1 MIEYLVKLKLFR
13 LVRDVVYSTSR
24 YTMSKTINCEGRD
37 LQDVLG
43 FDRSWIPLLQ
53 EVDPGIAQLRIIRA
67 FIGTGKKLD
76 ASMMKWCADN
86 AVQDASVL
94 MELLSYTSMHKLCRY
109 ADAQYEGYR
118 KATKVW
124 YCEVERSM
132 ANLLTD
138 YCDYLRMCKEL
149 QYDVKNSFILFPH
162 KLKDA
167 HDSAAKTL
175 RDKHTAEQEKA
186 IADSFDE
193 WQKRYQYQSKELMA
207 CFERIL
213 KMTQG
218 ELKEYLAQQ
227 LREYGYEPVCKNG
240 FLYAE
245 GTIPVLLVAHLDT
258 VHTHQP
264 DIICRSEDG
273 RYLMSPYGIGGD
285 DRAGVYMILLL
296 MRKCRCHIL
305 FCEEEEVGGVGAR
318 KFAKSKLR
326 PEVNYIVEL
335 DRRGTNDAVFY
346 NCDNPD
352 FTEFVCSFGFEENY
366 GSFSDISVVAP
377 HLDTAA
383 VNISAGYF
391 NEHRLHEMIDTYAM
405 CKNVLRLTAMLQ
417 QQTGHFPYQE
427 RIHRRGSMYGAQTSL
442 FAPMIDRQPQKCACK
457 LLMPLPEETRLYMGQ
472 HQIGY
477 APEYMMDRAGNL
489 YMYLECLKAA
499 VEAEGVFACNDEG
512 QPPAFSAVCEGTRFL
527 QVYTYEEAVEKLE
540 QAEDAG

>member
-1 MIEYLVKLKLFR
+1 MN
-13 LVRDVVYSTSR
+13 T
-24 YTMSKTINCEGRD
+24 
-37 LQDVLG
+37 
-43 FDRSWIPLLQ
+43 
-53 EVDPGIAQLRIIRA
+53 
-67 FIGTGKKLD
+67 
-76 ASMMKWCADN
+76 
-86 AVQDASVL
+86 
-94 MELLSYTSMHKLCRY
+94 
-109 ADAQYEGYR
+109 YE
-118 KATKVW
+118 
-124 YCEVERSM
+124 
-132 ANLLTD
+132 
-138 YCDYLRMCKEL
+138 
-149 QYDVKNSFILFPH
+149 
-162 KLKDA
+162 
-167 HDSAAKTL
+167 
-175 RDKHTAEQEKA
+175 TAGM
-186 IADSFDE
+186 D
-193 WQKRYQYQSKELMA
+193 MA
-207 CFERIL
+207 CFESIL

-218 ELKEYLAQQ
+218 ELKEYLAQH

-296 MRKCRCHIL
+296 MRECRCHIL
-305 FCEEEEVGGVGAR
+305 FCEEEEVGGVGAK

-427 RIHRRGSMYGAQTSL
+427 RIHRRGSIYGAQTSL
-442 FAPMIDRQPQKCACK
+442 FAPMIDRQPRKCACSMLSAAPFPGGHSTK
-457 LLMPLPEETRLYMGQ
+457 RSGTCRSRSISLFCP
-472 HQIGY
+472 Y
-477 APEYMMDRAGNL
+477 AA
-489 YMYLECLKAA
+489 
-499 VEAEGVFACNDEG
+499 
-512 QPPAFSAVCEGTRFL
+512 
-527 QVYTYEEAVEKLE
+527 
-540 QAEDAG
+540 

>member
-1 MIEYLVKLKLFR
+1 MQYGGSLPHNGL
-13 LVRDVVYSTSR
+13 Y
-24 YTMSKTINCEGRD
+24 D
-37 LQDVLG
+37 LQKSYHTG
-43 FDRSWIPLLQ
+43 GS
-53 EVDPGIAQLRIIRA
+53 LRRN
-67 FIGTGKKLD
+67 
-76 ASMMKWCADN
+76 MMN
-86 AVQDASVL
+86 
-94 MELLSYTSMHKLCRY
+94 T
-109 ADAQYEGYR
+109 YE
-118 KATKVW
+118 
-124 YCEVERSM
+124 
-132 ANLLTD
+132 
-138 YCDYLRMCKEL
+138 
-149 QYDVKNSFILFPH
+149 
-162 KLKDA
+162 
-167 HDSAAKTL
+167 
-175 RDKHTAEQEKA
+175 TAGM
-186 IADSFDE
+186 D
-193 WQKRYQYQSKELMA
+193 MA
-207 CFERIL
+207 CFESIL

-218 ELKEYLAQQ
+218 ELKEYLAQH

-296 MRKCRCHIL
+296 MRECRCHIL
-305 FCEEEEVGGVGAR
+305 FCEEEEVGGVGAK

-335 DRRGTNDAVFY
+335 DRRSTNDAVFY

-427 RIHRRGSMYGAQTSL
+427 RIHRRGSIYGAQTSL
-442 FAPMIDRQPQKCACK
+442 FTPMIDRQPRKCACK

-472 HQIGY
+472 HQISY
-477 APEYMMDRAGNL
+477 APEYMMDRSGNL

-499 VEAEGVFACNDEG
+499 VETEGVFACDEDG
-512 QPPAFSAVCEGTRFL
+512 QPPAFSAVREGKKFL
-527 QVYTYEEAVEKLE
+527 QVYTYEEAVERLE
-540 QAEDAG
+540 QAEAAG

>member
-1 MIEYLVKLKLFR
+1 MN
-13 LVRDVVYSTSR
+13 T
-24 YTMSKTINCEGRD
+24 
-37 LQDVLG
+37 
-43 FDRSWIPLLQ
+43 
-53 EVDPGIAQLRIIRA
+53 
-67 FIGTGKKLD
+67 
-76 ASMMKWCADN
+76 
-86 AVQDASVL
+86 
-94 MELLSYTSMHKLCRY
+94 
-109 ADAQYEGYR
+109 YE
-118 KATKVW
+118 
-124 YCEVERSM
+124 
-132 ANLLTD
+132 
-138 YCDYLRMCKEL
+138 
-149 QYDVKNSFILFPH
+149 
-162 KLKDA
+162 
-167 HDSAAKTL
+167 
-175 RDKHTAEQEKA
+175 TAGMN
-186 IADSFDE
+186 
-193 WQKRYQYQSKELMA
+193 MA
-207 CFERIL
+207 CFESIL

-227 LREYGYEPVCKNG
+227 LRVYGYEPVCENG

-245 GTIPVLLVAHLDT
+245 GTVPVLLVAHLDT

-296 MRKCRCHIL
+296 MRECRCHIL

-352 FTEFVCSFGFEENY
+352 FTEFVCSFDFEENY

-427 RIHRRGSMYGAQTSL
+427 RIHRRGSIYGAQTSL
-442 FAPMIDRQPQKCACK
+442 FAPMIDRQPRKCACK

-472 HQIGY
+472 HQISY
-477 APEYMMDRAGNL
+477 TPEYMMDLSGNL

-499 VEAEGVFACNDEG
+499 VETEGVFACDEGG
-512 QPPAFSAVCEGTRFL
+512 QPPAFSAVYEGTRFL
-527 QVYTYEEAVEKLE
+527 QVYTYEEAVERLE
-540 QAEDAG
+540 QAEAAG

>member
-1 MIEYLVKLKLFR
+1 MN
-13 LVRDVVYSTSR
+13 T
-24 YTMSKTINCEGRD
+24 
-37 LQDVLG
+37 
-43 FDRSWIPLLQ
+43 
-53 EVDPGIAQLRIIRA
+53 
-67 FIGTGKKLD
+67 
-76 ASMMKWCADN
+76 
-86 AVQDASVL
+86 
-94 MELLSYTSMHKLCRY
+94 
-109 ADAQYEGYR
+109 YE
-118 KATKVW
+118 
-124 YCEVERSM
+124 
-132 ANLLTD
+132 
-138 YCDYLRMCKEL
+138 
-149 QYDVKNSFILFPH
+149 
-162 KLKDA
+162 
-167 HDSAAKTL
+167 
-175 RDKHTAEQEKA
+175 TAGM
-186 IADSFDE
+186 D
-193 WQKRYQYQSKELMA
+193 MA
-207 CFERIL
+207 CFESIL

-245 GTIPVLLVAHLDT
+245 GTVPVLLVAHLDT

-264 DIICRSEDG
+264 DIICHSEDG

-296 MRKCRCHIL
+296 MRKYRCHIL

-318 KFAKSKLR
+318 KFTKSKLR
-326 PEVNYIVEL
+326 PEVNYIVEM

-442 FAPMIDRQPQKCACK
+442 FAPMIDR
-457 LLMPLPEETRLYMGQ
+457 
-472 HQIGY
+472 
-477 APEYMMDRAGNL
+477 
-489 YMYLECLKAA
+489 
-499 VEAEGVFACNDEG
+499 
-512 QPPAFSAVCEGTRFL
+512 
-527 QVYTYEEAVEKLE
+527 
-540 QAEDAG
+540 